1 MAQQRRI
8 MAALLGLV
16 LMLGASVRAEAQAQ
30 ARVVCEVTDENGR
43 PLPGVRITA
52 TTRRTTMARAEN
64 TTGSDGRC
72 IIPLIDGTW
81 TYDLVLEKDGYQ
93 KLEVNLKIPFGTTA
107 ERRFMLASHGSGRQS
122 TISMPEE
129 DRQQLLQGEPALL
142 RYNEAVEAEAVGDL
156 DTALDRLR
164 AAAKLDHTHLAARI
178 LLADIALRLG
188 HISEAATAAEEAVAL
203 DAQCLDALYLRY
215 EAYRQLGDEEQTRAA
230 AEALLSTGDPNEGA
244 ARVFN
249 TAVADYN
256 RGRLQRAETSF
267 QLVLQ
272 LDSGMVNAYFALAN
286 IYTRQGRPQ
295 QAVAMADEVLK
306 RAPDN
311 LAARKMRY
319 LGLRESGDTATAH
332 QALVAISSVDP
343 EWAAPDLYNH
353 ASKLYNSGHQVEAG
367 ATLDWLL
374 ELLPD
379 NPAAHYLR
387 GLCCDRAGDHRCT
400 RKHLQRF
407 LELAPDHA
415 DAATARKLLGYL
427 DQGTAD
433 HQDG

>member
-1 MAQQRRI
+1 MV
-8 MAALLGLV
+8 GLV
-16 LMLGASVRAEAQAQ
+16 LVVMVGTSVRVEAQAK
-30 ARVVCEVTDENGR
+30 ARVVCEVTDEHGQ

-52 TTRRTTMARAEN
+52 TTKRTTMARAEN
-64 TTGSDGRC
+64 TTGADGRC

-107 ERRFMLASHGSGRQS
+107 ERRFMLAAHGSGKQS

-129 DRQQLLQGEPALL
+129 DSQQLLQSKPALF
-142 RYNEAVEAEAVGDL
+142 RYNEAIEAEAAGDL
-156 DTALDRLR
+156 DTAMDRLR
-164 AAAKLDHTHLAARI
+164 SAVKIDHGHLAARI

-203 DAQCLDALYLRY
+203 DPQSLEALYLRY
-215 EAYRQLGDEEQTRAA
+215 EAHRQLGDEEQTRAA
-230 AEALLSTGDPNEGA
+230 AEALLSTGDPEEVA

-256 RGRLQRAETSF
+256 RGRLQRAEPSF
-267 QLVLQ
+267 QLVLR
-272 LDSGMVNAYFALAN
+272 LDPEMVNAYFALAN
-286 IYTRQGRPQ
+286 IYTRQGRSQ
-295 QAVAMADEVLK
+295 QAVAMADEVLQ

-311 LAARKMRY
+311 LAARKVRY
-319 LGLRESGDTATAH
+319 LGLRESGEIEAAH
-332 QALVAISSVDP
+332 QALVVISTVDP

-353 ASKLYNSGHQVEAG
+353 ASNLYNSGHQVEAG

-379 NPAAHYLR
+379 NPSAHYLR

-400 RKHLQRF
+400 RKHLERF

-427 DQGTAD
+427 SQTGLGHEDS
-433 HQDG
+433 